1 MKTPHTGSSI
11 LTSPQAEGQQWRHH
25 RKVVAPPFT
34 ERNNHLVWEEAIRQA
49 SRMLDTWTT
58 PVPLPA
64 ILPSLKTLTI
74 NVISH
79 AGFGVSIP
87 FDNVSSASDVKLTSS
102 TTPGPGHTMTFKT
115 AVELI
120 TNDFRI
126 TMVTRLLPGWV
137 LRRAPAGLQRIEKAY
152 HEFGDYLRELLQG
165 EKEAPSEKENLLSA
179 LNRSNEAERE
189 AQGSGLSDEEMVGN
203 VFLFALAGHETTSV
217 ALEYVILNLAL
228 HPEKQEW
235 LHAKLDEHLVGMSK
249 DPREWKYE
257 LFRTLTGPICVMVS
271 EFLIRLIYQVNN

>member
-1 MKTPHTGSSI
+1 MFTNSDFS
-11 LTSPQAEGQQWRHH
+11 QAEGNQWRRH

-34 ERNNHLVWEEAIRQA
+34 ERNNHLVWAEAIRQA
-49 SRMLDTWTT
+49 SRMLDTWATT
-58 PVPLPA
+58 VPLPA

-87 FDNVSSASDVKLTSS
+87 FNDTSDTSDASDSKLTSS
-102 TTPGPGHTMTFKT
+102 TTPSPGHTMTFKT

-165 EKEAPSEKENLLSA
+165 EKETPSKKENLLSA
-179 LNRSNEAERE
+179 LNRSNEVERE
-189 AQGSGLSDEEMVGN
+189 TQGTGLSDEDMVGN
-203 VFLFALAGHETTSV
+203 VFLFALAGHETTSA

-235 LHAKLDEHLVGMSK
+235 LHAKMDEHLIDMPR

-257 LFRTLTGPICVMVS
+257 LFRKLTGPICVMVS
-271 EFLIRLIYQVNN
+271 EIQ

>member
-1 MKTPHTGSSI
+1 
-11 LTSPQAEGQQWRHH
+11 
-25 RKVVAPPFT
+25 
-34 ERNNHLVWEEAIRQA
+34 
-49 SRMLDTWTT
+49 MLDTWTT
-58 PVPLPA
+58 PEPLPA

-87 FDNVSSASDVKLTSS
+87 FNDTPDGSSVSSTKLTSP

-126 TMVTRLLPGWV
+126 TMLTRLLPGWV
-137 LRRAPAGLQRIEKAY
+137 IRRAPAGLQRIEKAY

-165 EKEAPSEKENLLSA
+165 EKETPSEKENLLSA
-179 LNRSNEAERE
+179 LNRSNEAERGV
-189 AQGSGLSDEEMVGN
+189 QGTGLSDEEMIGN

-228 HPEKQEW
+228 HPDKQEW
-235 LHAKLDEHLVGMSK
+235 LHSRIDEHLVNMPV
-249 DPREWKYE
+249 DPREWNYE
-257 LFRTLTGPICVMVS
+257 MFKTLTGPICVMVS
-271 EFLIRLIYQVNN
+271 GS

>member
-1 MKTPHTGSSI
+1 M
-11 LTSPQAEGQQWRHH
+11 
-25 RKVVAPPFT
+25 VAPPFT
-34 ERNNHLVWEEAIRQA
+34 ERNNHLVWGEAIRQA
-49 SRMLDTWTT
+49 CAMLEIWTA
-58 PVPLPA
+58 PEPLPA

-87 FDNVSSASDVKLTSS
+87 FNDGPAVSDVSSTKLTSS

-126 TMVTRLLPGWV
+126 TMVTRLLPAWV
-137 LRRAPAGLQRIEKAY
+137 IRRAPAGLQRVEKAY

-179 LNRSNEAERE
+179 LNRSNEAEYRE
-189 AQGSGLSDEEMVGN
+189 QGTGLSDEEMVGN

-235 LHAKLDEHLVGMSK
+235 LHARMDEHLVDMPE
-249 DPREWKYE
+249 DPREWNYE
-257 LFRTLTGPICVMVS
+257 LFRSLTGPICVMVS
-271 EFLIRLIYQVNN
+271 ESQII